1 MTTRDQEYYT
11 RRERQERERAALSVD
26 EPVKRLHLEL
36 ADRYS
41 ALLGER
47 LSLATVIAA

>member
-11 RRERQERERAALSVD
+11 RRERQERERAALSAD

-36 ADRYS
+36 AERYS

-47 LSLATVIAA
+47 TSIAQMAVA